1 MSFLAIVA
9 QEYKAIFSNKLV
21 VMVVVIG
28 SLVYGLLY
36 PMPYMNDIV
45 RKQRLVII
53 DEDSSALSKRLYFSY
68 KCYKRDRF
76 SA

>member
-1 MSFLAIVA
+1 MSLFALVIE
-9 QEYKAIFSNKLV
+9 EYKAIFSNKLV

-45 RKQRLVII
+45 SKQRLVII
-53 DEDSSALSKRLYFSY
+53 DEDSSTLSKRLIFLVSSTE
-68 KCYKRDRF
+68 R
-76 SA
+76 SI